1 MTATRNCF
9 GCTSCGKG
17 EEIERILRTYRG
29 VWETEDKPHEL
40 NKTSSLSKEIGVPKN
55 MESFL

>member
-1 MTATRNCF
+1 MSATRNFF
-9 GCTSCGKG
+9 GCTPCGKG

-29 VWETEDKPHEL
+29 VWETEGKPHEL
-40 NKTSSLSKEIGVPKN
+40 NKTSALSKGIGVPKK